1 MQFLI
6 IAHDGTDPEAAD
18 RRAAAR
24 PAHIARGDAQ
34 VRTGEQVFGAA
45 LLCDEG
51 EMIGSVMVVE
61 APDRAALDAWLA
73 AEPYVTGDVWRDIQV
88 TPCRVGPSF
97 AEKA

>member
-6 IAHDGTDPEAAD
+6 TAMDGTDPRAPA

-34 VRTGEQVFGAA
+34 VKSGEQVFGAA
-45 LLCDEG
+45 LLDDDG
-51 EMIGSVMVVE
+51 AMVGSAMVVE
-61 APDRAALDAWLA
+61 AESRAALDAWLA
-73 AEPYVTGDVWRDIQV
+73 AEPYVTGDVWRDIRV

-97 AEKA
+97 AGR